1 MKNRRIII
9 LSGVPGVGKSTLLKK
24 IKEARPNLLFSRSC
38 TDRPPRPE
46 EDSNAYEY
54 ISSSEFEAGIR
65 DDIFLE
71 YVYEGG
77 IHYGTRKSTLENLAD
92 GARILMDLDTQG
104 GLSILHAYPDDTLLI
119 FIYAP
124 KEVVANRLR
133 SREEG
138 RMPPEVINNR
148 LARWDAENIRAVQYH
163 YIVENTEL
171 DICLEQLL
179 SIIDNNHEYENIHS
193 NKHPW

>member
-1 MKNRRIII
+1 MKNRRVII

-24 IKEARPNLLFSRSC
+24 IREARPNLLFSRSC

-54 ISSSEFEAGIR
+54 ISCPEFEAGIR
-65 DDIFLE
+65 DNIFLE
-71 YVYEGG
+71 HVYEGG
-77 IHYGTRKSTLENLAD
+77 VHYGTRKNILKNLANGD
-92 GARILMDLDTQG
+92 RILMDLDTQG
-104 GLSILHAYPDDTLLI
+104 GLSILQAYPDDTLLI

-138 RMPPEVINNR
+138 RMSSEVINNR
-148 LARWDAENIRAVQYH
+148 LARWDAENIRAAQYH
-163 YIVENTEL
+163 YIVENIEL
-171 DICLEQLL
+171 DTCLEQLL
-179 SIIDNNHEYENIHS
+179 AIIDNT
-193 NKHPW
+193 